1 MVATPHHSSDS
12 SPIFIIK
19 NITMEYTQEQK
30 DEIMERVKI
39 ALDKLK
45 ELQLTPAAQV
55 YKVNIGNDTFA
66 DKFIPY
72 LQDTRYSEKELTKE
86 DKEALNIK

>member
-1 MVATPHHSSDS
+1 
-12 SPIFIIK
+12 
-19 NITMEYTQEQK
+19 MEYTQEQK

-39 ALDKLK
+39 ALEKLK

-55 YKVNIGNDTFA
+55 YKVNIGDDTFA

-72 LQDTRYSEKELTKE
+72 LQDTKYNDKELTKE
-86 DKEALNIK
+86 DKKSLGLK